1 MVKTPSSEY
10 DGAVD
15 GFLRPVREEF
25 QESMG
30 YDTIHAY
37 VNEALGD
44 EGPAA
49 WYGEHNLARL
59 SELKRRWD
67 PNSQFGAGAPIPL
80 HL

>member
-1 MVKTPSSEY
+1 
-10 DGAVD
+10 
-15 GFLRPVREEF
+15 
-25 QESMG
+25 MG
-30 YDTIHAY
+30 YDTVHAY

-59 SELKRRWD
+59 VELKQRWD